1 MGKLKQ
7 FIDKKINLISG
18 MNFSQKYFV
27 EILIQKCPMDD
38 IRSFKIPVYFIE
50 GEFDYLVS
58 SALAEKY
65 FQLIEA
71 PEKKLFKF
79 THSAHSPHFE

>member
-1 MGKLKQ
+1 
-7 FIDKKINLISG
+7 
-18 MNFSQKYFV
+18 MN
-27 EILIQKCPMDD
+27 D
-38 IRSFKIPVYFIE
+38 IKSFKIPVYFIE

-65 FQLIEA
+65 FKIIDA

-79 THSAHSPHFE
+79 TNSAHSPHFEEPKKFSKILFTEIIK